1 GHSGVFAHVER
12 AREWIERFEAF
23 SLAYPDVPKAQLF
36 LVSAAFRAN
45 AFDRAR
51 RGLQAALRR
60 YPETAAVAQQAE
72 ARLSNEARSTGAPG
86 SLFGLAFYRDVAG
99 DAPAATEAY
108 SQALERGLVD
118 PQATYAR
125 EAIAR
130 LNQNGTARDPK

>member
-1 GHSGVFAHVER
+1 MQIPAET
-12 AREWIERFEAF
+12 A
-23 SLAYPDVPKAQLF
+23 L
-36 LVSAAFRAN
+36 LVTAAFRAS

-51 RGLQAALRR
+51 LGLQAALRR

-72 ARLSNEARSTGAPG
+72 ERLGNEARNTGAPG

-99 DAPAATEAY
+99 DAPAAAEAY
-108 SQALERGLVD
+108 RLALEHGLVD

-130 LNQNGTARDPK
+130 LNQNGEARDPK